1 MSWQT
6 MLKSEL
12 PDTMFV
18 ATDDMKDRIVQE
30 VKEGKRKP
38 RGVKTTLN
46 RVVNFDW
53 GATDFPEKMA
63 LEFVERA
70 KEILNEIKNLGGY
83 NIDTDKKMEEHAL
96 NELIPKYLQGDHEE
110 LESWVDGEGLKRS
123 EKYARKGRFRT
134 FLAYPTNKNTQTK
147 IINYVKENNLQDTI
161 VGKALKFKPVIQEE
175 PRITE
180 AEILNEKAVSF
191 LKFII
196 HDNQFVGK
204 ERKELFPK
212 TFENK
217 PLESIAGRSTIR
229 LLPALG
235 YILDHEAFDMEK
247 DDFSMDVSG
256 QTQKS
261 MALRKLRFNQWKA
274 RQRAGKDLK
283 PSQQSEKGAEEILE
297 REGMAE
303 TMATDVPKKLQTL
316 FDKNVSVQFKS
327 HPREGER
334 AKEFGRARGLDKFLE
349 AVNSD
354 KDLKTTWSDWL
365 NTFDVA
371 GKYKI
376 SQDDYDA
383 LEAWNS
389 IHNSTE
395 DVEKEQKRQAD
406 KELKEH
412 LPIGALTTVSKVKAF
427 FRDSDKRD
435 AFFNM
440 KEIADGRRA
449 TPTSKPQLEEL
460 FYQSGKAKD
469 LITSKYGGSTALESE
484 EKLKNLSHLLQDE
497 EYDSNRLRIEDVIEL
512 LREIEYEYKG
522 GAKMNMVISR
532 MRQTTLEDNESGSVW
547 DKGIGILLKGVED
560 NYKDIRLS
568 FIKAIKDVM
577 VEESKKP
584 DGPTVKWMEK
594 EKVITYG
601 E

>member
-1 MSWQT
+1 

-18 ATDDMKDRIVQE
+18 STDDMKDMVVQE

-38 RGVKTTLN
+38 RTVKTKLN

-53 GATDFPEKMA
+53 GATDFPEEMA

-70 KEILNEIKNLGGY
+70 KEILTEIKNLGTY
-83 NIDTDKKMEEHAL
+83 NIDTEKRMEKHAL

-110 LESWVDGEGLKRS
+110 LEDWVDGKELGKT

-134 FLAYPTNKNTQTK
+134 FLTHPTNKDTQTK
-147 IINYVKENNLQDTI
+147 VINYVKENNLQDTI

-175 PRITE
+175 PRITKE
-180 AEILNEKAVSF
+180 EIIDEKAVSF

-196 HDNQFVGK
+196 NDNQFVGK
-204 ERKELFPK
+204 ERRELFPK

-235 YILDHEAFDMEK
+235 YILDHAKFDMEK
-247 DDFSMDVSG
+247 DDFSMDVSR

-261 MALRKLRFNQWKA
+261 MALRKLRFNQWKE
-274 RQRAGKDLK
+274 RERSGD
-283 PSQQSEKGAEEILE
+283 SEKGAEEIQQ
-297 REGMAE
+297 REGMSQ

-327 HPREGER
+327 HPKKLGDTP
-334 AKEFGRARGLDKFLE
+334 KEFGRARGMDKFLE
-349 AVNSD
+349 DVSED
-354 KDLKTTWSDWL
+354 KDLKQMWVDWL
-365 NTFDVA
+365 STFDVA

-376 SQDDYDA
+376 SQDDYEA
-383 LEAWNS
+383 LEEWNS
-389 IHNSTE
+389 IHNSPE
-395 DVEKEQKRQAD
+395 GAEKEQRREAD

-435 AFFNM
+435 AFFDM

-469 LITSKYGGSTALESE
+469 LITSKYGGKTALESE
-484 EKLKNLSHLLQDE
+484 EKLRNLSHLLQDE

-522 GAKMNMVISR
+522 GAKMNMLISR

-560 NYKDIRLS
+560 NYVEIRKS

-577 VEESKKP
+577 IEESKKP

>member
-1 MSWQT
+1 

-30 VKEGKRKP
+30 VKEGKRQP
-38 RGVKTTLN
+38 RTVKTKMN

-70 KEILNEIKNLGGY
+70 KEILTEIKNLGGY
-83 NIDTDKKMEEHAL
+83 NIDTDKKMEEHVL
-96 NELIPKYLQGDHEE
+96 NELIPKYLQGDHEG
-110 LESWVDGEGLKRS
+110 LESWVDGEGLQRS

-134 FLAYPTNKNTQTK
+134 FLAYPTNKGMKQK
-147 IINYVKENNLQDTI
+147 IFVYVKNNNLLDSE
-161 VGKALKFKPVIQEE
+161 VGKALKMSADTLDE
-175 PRITE
+175 PRITH
-180 AEILNEKAVSF
+180 AEILNEKAVNF

-235 YILDHEAFDMEK
+235 YILDNETFDMEK

-256 QTQKS
+256 KTQKN
-261 MALRKLRFNQWKA
+261 MALRKLKFNQWKA

-283 PSQQSEKGAEEILE
+283 PSQQSEKGAEEILQ

-303 TMATDVPKKLQTL
+303 TIATDVPKKLQTL

-327 HPREGER
+327 HPTKEGGR
-334 AKEFGRARGLDKFLE
+334 TKEFGRARGIDKFLE
-349 AVNSD
+349 EVYSD
-354 KDLKTTWSDWL
+354 KDLKTAWSDWL

-376 SQDDYDA
+376 SQDDYEA
-383 LEAWNS
+383 LETWNS

-395 DVEKEQKRQAD
+395 DVEKEQRRQAD
-406 KELKEH
+406 IELEED
-412 LPIGALTTVSKVKAF
+412 LPIGALTTVDKVKKF

-435 AFFNM
+435 AFLNM

-449 TPTSKPQLEEL
+449 TPVSKPKLEEL

-469 LITSKYGGSTALESE
+469 IITSKYGGSTALESE

-532 MRQTTLEDNESGSVW
+532 MRQATLEEKESGSVW